1 MDEEP
6 GRAFDQPAEEC
17 REATVDR
24 EGFLWLFFSGVF
36 RVPAYGI
43 ENDVR
48 IDEFDA
54 RLEFRGIQQVAVS
67 NPAFAPPSRFRQA
80 AAPEAG
86 PEDRVRQEQER
97 QEYSRVFSI
106 NV

>member
-1 MDEEP
+1 MDEES
-6 GRAFDQPAEEC
+6 GRAFDQPAEEG
-17 REATVDR
+17 RKAAVDR
-24 EGFLWLFFSGVF
+24 EGFLWLFFSRVF

-48 IDEFDA
+48 VDEFDA
-54 RLEFRGIQQVAVS
+54 RLEFSGDCSLQ
-67 NPAFAPPSRFRQA
+67 NPAIAPPSRFRQA

-86 PEDRVRQEQER
+86 PEGRVRQERER